1 MQLLL
6 LLEVRKL
13 LKLLGVAY
21 LEGRL
26 KSRSYG
32 IVYIAFL
39 KYYCRI
45 CTVTMNKNVIA
56 LFVVL
61 IEKCSHL
68 SS

>member
-1 MQLLL
+1 MQLSL

-32 IVYIAFL
+32 KLIREKENIELHFGSLFL
-39 KYYCRI
+39 MQHTLY
-45 CTVTMNKNVIA
+45 TV
-56 LFVVL
+56 
-61 IEKCSHL
+61 
-68 SS
+68 